1 MTNKTSKSHF
11 YKLNWNFWNFHF
23 SEIEVDMNQE
33 YPGFHEKPA
42 VEPVGQIIGF
52 FTSFLV
58 VTGPTGI
65 GPWIPGPK
73 NVFWKTIPGVGKSLI
88 V

>member
-1 MTNKTSKSHF
+1 
-11 YKLNWNFWNFHF
+11 
-23 SEIEVDMNQE
+23 MNQE

-42 VEPVGQIIGF
+42 VKPVGQITDF
-52 FTSFLV
+52 FYFILV

-73 NVFWKTIPGVGKSLI
+73 NAVYETIPGVGKSLI
-88 V
+88 VWKQN